1 MKLRSLMLALAFAA
15 APALAPAL
23 ADEVVTLKPGAGQ
36 DVTETRCAACHTLN
50 YIRMNSPFLSEAGW
64 TAEVTKMRKVFGA
77 PMEDA
82 EASAIIAYLVAQYGP
97 PAK

>member
-1 MKLRSLMLALAFAA
+1 MKFRSMMLALAFAA
-15 APALAPAL
+15 TPAL
-23 ADEVVTLKPGAGQ
+23 ADEVVTLRPGAGQ

-50 YIRMNSPFLSEAGW
+50 YIRMNSPFLTEAGW

-77 PMEDA
+77 PMDDA

-97 PAK
+97 VK

>member
-1 MKLRSLMLALAFAA
+1 MKFRSMMLALAFAA
-15 APALAPAL
+15 TPAL
-23 ADEVVTLKPGAGQ
+23 ADEVVTLRPGAGQ
-36 DVTETRCAACHTLN
+36 DLTEARCAACHTLN
-50 YIRMNSPFLSEAGW
+50 YIRMNSPFLNEAGW

-97 PAK
+97 VK